1 MHAAR
6 LLLLALAIPL
16 TGCLGMS
23 EAEIAAKKAEFAA
36 KDDAVCKGYG
46 AKPGTDVYVQ
56 CRMAQQKGRDDAD
69 NAAAMAPRPVVVD
82 STTTSTPSTPM
93 LAPIPPPTRCQSMNV
108 GLGQVH
114 TYCN

>member
-6 LLLLALAIPL
+6 LLLLVLAVAL

-36 KDDAVCKGYG
+36 KDDEVCKGYG
-46 AKPGTDVYVQ
+46 AKPGTDIYIQ
-56 CRMAQQKGRDDAD
+56 CRIAQQKARDDSD
-69 NAAAMAPRPVVVD
+69 NAAMMSRPIVVD
-82 STTTSTPSTPM
+82 NTITSAPSTPM
-93 LAPIPPPTRCQSMNV
+93 LQPIAPPTRCQSMNV
-108 GLGQVH
+108 GMGRVH